1 MYPSRRECILYNKMM
16 NMDYEY
22 NAIELSS
29 YVLARVRFFLVIPI
43 MMIID
48 CKRKKNTEEN
58 DALWCLYFLD
68 SLFSWQVHIISL
80 MNACK
85 LQGNFKEY
93 TNWSSSENKIS
104 TLGTPVFIKI
114 HIYNKYNKY
123 NCILGFYLWN
133 VSHSPLNFIKN
144 AQNPRNNI

>member
-1 MYPSRRECILYNKMM
+1 MM

-58 DALWCLYFLD
+58 DAL
-68 SLFSWQVHIISL
+68 
-80 MNACK
+80 
-85 LQGNFKEY
+85 
-93 TNWSSSENKIS
+93 
-104 TLGTPVFIKI
+104 
-114 HIYNKYNKY
+114 
-123 NCILGFYLWN
+123 
-133 VSHSPLNFIKN
+133 
-144 AQNPRNNI
+144 